1 MVWNILKVNN
11 NDTRTRQWRHSGV
24 FIVNFEHIS
33 YLVLV
38 FLLLTLSKLM
48 PPEIVLLTLQMYLAA
63 EENSL
68 NVNLKAKQG
77 KCQ

>member
-1 MVWNILKVNN
+1 
-11 NDTRTRQWRHSGV
+11 
-24 FIVNFEHIS
+24 
-33 YLVLV
+33 
-38 FLLLTLSKLM
+38 M
-48 PPEIVLLTLQMYLAA
+48 PPEIVLHTLQMYLAA